1 MAKEQYNEIFGKNLR
16 AYRESLGQTRLVFVR
31 QYDGFVNTLAS
42 YETGEKGPSLKRLI
56 HICNGLKLSPNA
68 LLDGLFP
75 WETEIET
82 LTSLDKIMSELAG
95 AERQKVVAIRNSFLS
110 CVLETPPKLSGEN
123 LGTRI
128 HLLREDAGLD
138 VSVLAERCMIA
149 KSTLLGYESGQYDP
163 SVQVILRLSEVFGV
177 SPEFLLAPLLDK
189 LSYSDKRYANLR
201 PREMKAL
208 LEITRILVSR
218 F

>member
-42 YETGEKGPSLKRLI
+42 YETGEKGPSLKRFV

-68 LLDGLFP
+68 LLNGLFY

-82 LTSLDKIMSELAG
+82 LETLDETMGRLSG
-95 AERQKVVAIRNSFLS
+95 AERQKVIAVQNSFLS
-110 CVLETPPKLSGEN
+110 CVLETPPKLSGTN

-128 HLLREDAGLD
+128 RLLREDAGLD

-149 KSTLLGYESGQYDP
+149 KSTLLGHESGQYDP

-177 SPEFLLAPLLDK
+177 SPEYLLAPQLDK
-189 LSYSDKRYANLR
+189 LSYPDERYANLR

-208 LEITRILVSR
+208 LEITRNLVSW

>member
-42 YETGEKGPSLKRLI
+42 YETGEKGPSLKRFL
-56 HICNGLKLSPNA
+56 HICRGVRLSPNV
-68 LLDGLFP
+68 LLKGLFP
-75 WETEIET
+75 WETELET
-82 LTSLDKIMSELAG
+82 LKALDEVMDGLTG
-95 AERQKVVAIRNSFLS
+95 AERPRIIAVQKIFLC
-110 CVLETPPKLSGEN
+110 CVLDTPPKLSDAN

-128 HLLREDAGLD
+128 RLLREDAGLE
-138 VSVLAERCMIA
+138 VPELAERCMIA

-163 SVQVILRLSEVFGV
+163 SVPVILRLSEMFGV
-177 SPEFLLAPLLDK
+177 SPEYLLASELDK
-189 LSYSDKRYANLR
+189 LSYSDARYAGLR

-208 LEITRILVSR
+208 LEITRSLVR
-218 F
+218 QF